1 MEIMCQGRLHYESI
15 ELAYMVNFKEYFS
28 SEMKLLE
35 SFQEKDFLELN
46 DSGIEVTDTG
56 WFFVRAIAMIF
67 DRYLQL
73 DQNRTRFSKI
83 L

>member
-1 MEIMCQGRLHYESI
+1 LET
-15 ELAYMVNFKEYFS
+15 FK
-28 SEMKLLE
+28 KLLE
-35 SFQEKDFLELN
+35 SFQEKDFLEVN

-67 DRYLQL
+67 DKYLQL

>member
-1 MEIMCQGRLHYESI
+1 
-15 ELAYMVNFKEYFS
+15 
-28 SEMKLLE
+28 
-35 SFQEKDFLELN
+35 
-46 DSGIEVTDTG
+46 VTDTG

>member
-1 MEIMCQGRLHYESI
+1 MLFRSLI
-15 ELAYMVNFKEYFS
+15 NFKEYFS
-28 SEMKLLE
+28 SEINLLKNFE
-35 SFQEKDFLELN
+35 EKKFVEFD
-46 DSGIEVTDTG
+46 DAGIQVTDTG

-73 DQNRTRFSKI
+73 DQNRKRFSKI

>member
-1 MEIMCQGRLHYESI
+1 
-15 ELAYMVNFKEYFS
+15 MVNFNEYFS

-35 SFQEKDFLELN
+35 SFQEKDFLELD
-46 DSGIEVTDTG
+46 DSGIEVTNTG

>member
-1 MEIMCQGRLHYESI
+1 MNLLR
-15 ELAYMVNFKEYFS
+15 NFH
-28 SEMKLLE
+28 
-35 SFQEKDFLELN
+35 EKDFIDLD
-46 DSGIEVTDTG
+46 DSGIQVTDTG

>member
-1 MEIMCQGRLHYESI
+1 MKILRK
-15 ELAYMVNFKEYFS
+15 FK
-28 SEMKLLE
+28 
-35 SFQEKDFLELN
+35 EKDFIDID
-46 DSGIEVTDTG
+46 DSGIQVTDTG
-56 WFFVRAIAMIF
+56 WFFIRAIAMIF